1 MGCDKVSLVITCVCV
16 CGGGGVRGGGGVNNV
31 FLVIG
36 LGGGRC
42 DTVSLVILC
51 VGGGGGRS
59 CNKIP
64 LVIVYVYIC
73 GLGVGV
79 IRFRW
84 LWGGGGGI
92 KAAAKKLLHESH
104 DIPAHDGAPHT
115 KFGYKMLNQ
124 LGTNICPAHYSPH
137 HQRHHSDFSFAGK

>member
-1 MGCDKVSLVITCVCV
+1 MC
-16 CGGGGVRGGGGVNNV
+16 CG
-31 FLVIG
+31 
-36 LGGGRC
+36 
-42 DTVSLVILC
+42 
-51 VGGGGGRS
+51 GGGGGRS

-64 LVIVYVYIC
+64 LVIVYVYMC
-73 GLGVGV
+73 GFGVGGGGGGDTV
-79 IRFRW
+79 P
-84 LWGGGGGI
+84 LVMGGGGGI

-124 LGTNICPAHYSPH
+124 LGTNICPALYSPH